1 MPLTPNQQR
10 FVEEYLVDLNAAQAA
25 TRAGYSAK
33 TARVQ
38 GAKLLTN
45 PNIQAAIQAAQ
56 QARSGETKIT
66 AARVLQELALIAFQD
81 PAEFFDFRGD
91 RPIMRPACDIPEAAR
106 RAMSSIRFKDGEV
119 AEVKF
124 WSKDSALEKIGRHL
138 GMFLEKIELTEKVKV
153 VLTEEIVDAD
163 SATHDSAP

>member
-10 FVEEYLVDLNAAQAA
+10 FVEEYLVDLNATQAA
-25 TRAGYSAK
+25 IRAGYSAK
-33 TARVQ
+33 TANRQ
-38 GAKLLTN
+38 GARLLTKAD
-45 PNIQAAIQAAQ
+45 IQAAIQAAQ

-81 PAEFFDFRGD
+81 PADVFDFKGEK
-91 RPIMRPACDIPEAAR
+91 PTMRPAHEIPEAAR

-124 WSKDSALEKIGRHL
+124 WSKDSALEKIGKHL

-163 SATHDSAP
+163 SATHDPAP